1 MCMQGIRL
9 VVPIVPYGLLVVV
22 IGDKDGSVL
31 HKKLVAEGIHTCL
44 ISVKLNISLEYLVPT
59 LTIDWYYWEWVIGIK
74 IALTLVLV
82 QLEFTCT

>member
-22 IGDKDGSVL
+22 IGDEDGSVL

-44 ISVKLNISLEYLVPT
+44 ILVKLNISLEYLVPT
-59 LTIDWYYWEWVIGIK
+59 LTIYWYYWEWVIGIK